1 MSCQRGT
8 MLKLKG
14 IIPAVSDAGTFE
26 KFLRSNYEVCF
37 LMNMHV
43 SLISSLIRK
52 GHAAGKKLIVH
63 LDMVSGLSDD
73 EPGCE
78 YLCQVLK
85 ADGVIST
92 RGKVVLTAKKNRCT
106 AVLRLFLI
114 DSRSLEKGIVLANEL
129 KPNYLEILPA
139 IATDIIPEI
148 QKKTATALI
157 GGGLLSSEEQ
167 IVRALN
173 EGLEA
178 VSCSKPLLWH

>member
-1 MSCQRGT
+1 MPTLNS
-8 MLKLKG
+8 

-26 KFLRSNYEVCF
+26 KFLRSDYDVCF

-43 SLISSLIRK
+43 ALISSLIKK
-52 GHAAGKKLIVH
+52 GHAAGKQIIVH
-63 LDMVSGLSDD
+63 LDMVNGLSAD

-92 RGKVVLTAKKNRCT
+92 RGRVAMTAKKNHCT

-114 DSRSLEKGIVLANEL
+114 DSRSVDKGIELANEVQ
-129 KPNYLEILPA
+129 PDYLEILPA

-148 QKKTATALI
+148 KTRTNTALI
-157 GGGLLSSEEQ
+157 GGGLLASAEQ
-167 IVRALN
+167 IEHALSS
-173 EGLEA
+173 GLEA
-178 VSCSKPLLWH
+178 VSCSKVDLWRKHA

>member
-1 MSCQRGT
+1 

-14 IIPAVSDAGTFE
+14 VIPAVSDAGTFE
-26 KFLRSNYEVCF
+26 KFLRSDYDVCF

-43 SLISSLIRK
+43 ALISSLIKK
-52 GHAAGKKLIVH
+52 GHAANKKLIVH

-92 RGKVVLTAKKNRCT
+92 RGKVVLTAKKNHCT

-114 DSRSLEKGIVLANEL
+114 DSRSLKKGVDLANEL
-129 KPNYLEILPA
+129 KPDYLEILPA

-148 QKKTATALI
+148 QKNTDTALI
-157 GGGLLSSEEQ
+157 GGGLLSSSEQ
-167 IVRALN
+167 IEKALSA
-173 EGLEA
+173 GLEA
-178 VSCSKPLLWH
+178 VSCSKVNLWRR